1 MRRRYS
7 HNKPIE
13 PIRIRNQFSYSKPNE
28 TTDSDER
35 VAIRSPVRSP
45 DNDNDD
51 MDFQYDHKDD
61 LSFQDINDDDN
72 AYGSINPQDY
82 NDEMIFSQDNVN
94 SSDIE
99 EEEESD
105 NEYNYEEEEEEEDN
119 NENNDEEEEEE
130 GNNDDNNNQVEEERN
145 NDEEERNNDE
155 EERNNEEEKI
165 DQIVKALDENKIPFC
180 NGKFA
185 PYFNNYTT
193 TALFCWLQKHNVSTK
208 AYEDLVDIIH
218 NSQFEPTHVSIKIS
232 PKKTPSTSRGSKLS
246 YQLSISE
253 IIWRVLNNPMLM
265 KHMYFGPGINSE
277 EKSEFWHGNLWGES
291 PLFGQHEI
299 LISEVLYRS
308 GDFVYYHDDNGQKK
322 LGRLR
327 SILKNDDG
335 YYQLRIQKILEYSNL
350 PGNLKGL
357 PRQRRSIT
365 GEVWL
370 QDEPFL
376 IIMTSQILEK
386 VTILMMF
393 QHQNIPDGSLRIS
406 EIIYKC
412 NDRWHVRNVKLSYLH
427 PSDYISIRNPPS
439 SSMPIYKLFLDLYY
453 DDFGVVTAD
462 LPQGNDITGVLRH
475 NANKG
480 CRTCKT
486 TKESLSVHNQ
496 DIVTTLRYHHITDEE
511 ILKIS
516 HETIMSR
523 RDQLCTEYGLRSLPS
538 ILDKLK
544 RERHLQTPQDVYHA
558 TAGKIGRL
566 LKLTCELFSREGEDN
581 FIKIWKN
588 FEIPKRWSRLPNPI
602 THYNSFMMSDLL
614 RLAMIMPFLL
624 NQFLKES
631 SIKRNE
637 TAMIQQRIDAF
648 RVSSVPKIIISCWIH
663 VAKTMKAIYLSI
675 LKLFQKVKYEELQ
688 KCLEEEFSILPK
700 VFVNFVNLPNIHVN
714 MHLLMHAKTFGTLIN
729 TQVGIKE
736 MVHRIFKGIVPK
748 TNCKN
753 IDLDLLKRYNTLFAI
768 RHLADGGI
776 DPRFN
781 RSCTGFTNSNF
792 GQLFLNW
799 YVTEDKYSTEATEQV
814 QDDDDDTK
822 IISPVNFISNISLKK
837 RMPKQERDKL
847 LLTLHNFKTE
857 LFLSYVDMKFE
868 AALINSSISWYKFAS
883 YMIEE
888 ENGILSKVHLHLDDF
903 ITIYEED
910 HEESY
915 AIIKGIFQHKGNN
928 NKYYAF
934 IVVDWFEDIMVEHS
948 VLKCPLYRLQATGD
962 KWKRI
967 FPITVIDNVQ
977 KVHFIHNCNSESGAV
992 KQDCGITI

>member
-1 MRRRYS
+1 
-7 HNKPIE
+7 
-13 PIRIRNQFSYSKPNE
+13 
-28 TTDSDER
+28 
-35 VAIRSPVRSP
+35 
-45 DNDNDD
+45 
-51 MDFQYDHKDD
+51 MDFQYDHKDG

-82 NDEMIFSQDNVN
+82 NDEIIFSQDNVN

-155 EERNNEEEKI
+155 EERNNEEEEI
-165 DQIVKALDENKIPFC
+165 DQIVEALDEDKIPFC
-180 NGKFA
+180 NGEFA

-208 AYEDLVDIIH
+208 AYEDLVNIIH
-218 NSQFEPTHVSIKIS
+218 NSQFEPTHVVKNIRRFQSWRKRLPLLPIITKSIIKFYQ
-232 PKKTPSTSRGSKLS
+232 KKLHQP
-246 YQLSISE
+246 
-253 IIWRVLNNPMLM
+253 
-265 KHMYFGPGINSE
+265 
-277 EKSEFWHGNLWGES
+277 
-291 PLFGQHEI
+291 HEDQNF
-299 LISEVLYRS
+299 LLYRS

-335 YYQLRIQKILEYSNL
+335 YYQLRIQKILEYSDL
-350 PGNLKGL
+350 PGNLIGL

-376 IIMTSQILEK
+376 IIMMTSQILEK

-412 NDRWHVRNVKLSYLH
+412 NDRWHVCNVKLSYLH
-427 PSDYISIRNPPS
+427 PSDYISIRNPPL

-453 DDFGVVTAD
+453 DDFGTFRNVYHSLGGVYRKERQEQDAWIIAGLGVITAD

-486 TKESLSVHNQ
+486 TKESLSAHNQ

-544 RERHLQTPQDVYHA
+544 RERHLQTPQDVYHV

-581 FIKIWKN
+581 FIEIWKN

-631 SIKRNE
+631 NIKRNK

-663 VAKTMKAIYLSI
+663 VAKTMKAVFNKKFTSDS
-675 LKLFQKVKYEELQ
+675 YEELQ

-729 TQVGIKE
+729 TQVGIKK
-736 MVHRIFKGIVPK
+736 MVHRIFKGMVPK

-822 IISPVNFISNISLKK
+822 SNYISSKLYFQYFIKK

-948 VLKCPLYRLQATGD
+948 VLKCPLYHLQATGD
-962 KWKRI
+962 KWRRI

-977 KVHFIHNCNSESGAV
+977 KVHFIHNCNSERCQLPNHDTTNRIWIKNNFYFTA
-992 KQDCGITI
+992 I